1 MDGLGLATINSR
13 KLFSTSTGLN
23 FNFISTNV
31 FESLNILDIWT
42 VCRIDSSPDDVKMLL
57 KNETNILYN
66 NWFCINK
73 FSKILLIL
81 METVL
86 IELFYKLFRFLRL
99 WEIKNRIYD
108 TAPQKTC
115 LAVRPKHRDSLLNT
129 KILLT
134 KTGWK
139 YFESN
144 EICAKDKGH
153 AWPSFFWI
161 SDTLTL

>member
-1 MDGLGLATINSR
+1 MDGLGLATINSQ

-42 VCRIDSSPDDVKMLL
+42 VCKIDSSPDDVKMLL
-57 KNETNILYN
+57 KNETNIVCN
-66 NWFCINK
+66 NQFCINK

-86 IELFYKLFRFLRL
+86 IELFYCS
-99 WEIKNRIYD
+99 
-108 TAPQKTC
+108 QKTC
-115 LAVRPKHRDSLLNT
+115 LAVRPKHSGDSLLIQKWYLQRPVEKVLNQMKSVQKT
-129 KILLT
+129 KGMPDHLF
-134 KTGWK
+134 KK
-139 YFESN
+139 F
-144 EICAKDKGH
+144 
-153 AWPSFFWI
+153 